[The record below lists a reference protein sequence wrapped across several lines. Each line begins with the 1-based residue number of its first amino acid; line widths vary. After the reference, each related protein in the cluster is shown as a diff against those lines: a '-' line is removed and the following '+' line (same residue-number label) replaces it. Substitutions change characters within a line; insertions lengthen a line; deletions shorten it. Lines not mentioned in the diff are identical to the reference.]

1 MQRYENNLI
10 KEFVTKLK
18 EDLETINRH
27 ESSIIFTGLTG
38 SGKGTLIHYLT
49 KNRRLYART
58 S

>member
-1 MQRYENNLI
+1 MPLQENNLI
-10 KEFVTKLK
+10 KDYVKQLK
-18 EDLETINRH
+18 DDLELISHRK
-27 ESSIIFTGLTG
+27 SSIIFTGLTG